1 MRPERPNGD
10 VARRSRPQRR
20 HRLGALTVALLTA
33 ATLGAGCTYPPEDAD
48 STGSASGSPEATA
61 DASPDDSAEGS
72 TSASADVADNVDQS
86 SGAPD
91 APVSDGATAQ
101 PVLPSEMPQDP
112 WERTHI
118 VEPSAGMNSERLI
131 GWQDYR
137 AVTAEGERPR
147 QATEL
152 EFLLVSGNENCFG
165 VRAEVE
171 EDAQT
176 VRVATIRGVLQDTLE
191 ACTAEGRMVSLVVE
205 LEQPLGDREVV
216 PMEEENVGLAD

>member
-1 MRPERPNGD
+1 MRPERPNGGL
-10 VARRSRPQRR
+10 ARRSLPQRR

-48 STGSASGSPEATA
+48 PTGPASGSSEATA
-61 DASPDDSAEGS
+61 DDSTDAP
-72 TSASADVADNVDQS
+72 ADVSADAADDTDQS
-86 SGAPD
+86 SDASGEPD
-91 APVSDGATAQ
+91 SPIPDGTTAES
-101 PVLPSEMPQDP
+101 VDPSEMPQDP

-137 AVTAEGERPR
+137 AVTEEGERPE

-165 VRAEVE
+165 VRAEVD
-171 EDAQT
+171 EDDQT
-176 VRVATIRGVLQDTLE
+176 VRVATIRGVLQDTLD

-205 LEQPLGDREVV
+205 LEQPLGDRDVV
-216 PMEEENVGLAD
+216 PMEEENVGLAG

>member
-1 MRPERPNGD
+1 MRPERPNGG
-10 VARRSRPQRR
+10 VARRRQSQRR
-20 HRLGALTVALLTA
+20 HRLGAMAVALLTA

-48 STGSASGSPEATA
+48 PTGSASGSPEETA
-61 DASPDDSAEGS
+61 GASADGA
-72 TSASADVADNVDQS
+72 TSASADAADGADQS
-86 SGAPD
+86 SGASGGPD
-91 APVSDGATAQ
+91 SPVSDGTTAQ
-101 PVLPSEMPQDP
+101 PVPPSEMPQDP

-137 AVTAEGERPR
+137 AVTDEGERPE

-165 VRAEVE
+165 VRAEVD
-171 EDAQT
+171 EDDQT
-176 VRVATIRGVLQDTLE
+176 VRVATIRGVLQDTLD

>member
-48 STGSASGSPEATA
+48 PTGSASGSPEATA
-61 DASPDDSAEGS
+61 DASPDASPDGSAEGS
-72 TSASADVADNVDQS
+72 TSASADAADDVDQS
-86 SGAPD
+86 SGAP
-91 APVSDGATAQ
+91 AQ

-118 VEPSAGMNSERLI
+118 VEPSTGMNSERLI
-131 GWQDYR
+131 AWQDYR

-176 VRVATIRGVLQDTLE
+176 VRVATIRGVLQDTLD